1 MEFFIVAS
9 GLISNPQN
17 TDRKKGEI
25 LFWGFQRPP
34 NTSDVSGLKNA
45 CMLLNELGL
54 RNGTG
59 AKQGSWFLSEG
70 CGEDRVHTEVIVIS
84 PVQNKGIPNLFHS
97 QHVEGK
103 VQIP

>member
-1 MEFFIVAS
+1 
-9 GLISNPQN
+9 
-17 TDRKKGEI
+17 
-25 LFWGFQRPP
+25 
-34 NTSDVSGLKNA
+34 
-45 CMLLNELGL
+45 MLLNELGL

-84 PVQNKGIPNLFHS
+84 HVQNKGIHS